1 LQARTTSAEQRAVAA
16 EGRVKEL
23 EGAVRVLGEECRIA
37 RVCASP
43 DPLYGW
49 DEPRHLDDSEPEWYQ
64 LGDARQR
71 VNANPTARA
80 AVEGKG

>member
-1 LQARTTSAEQRAVAA
+1 
-16 EGRVKEL
+16 
-23 EGAVRVLGEECRIA
+23 
-37 RVCASP
+37 
-43 DPLYGW
+43 LYGW